1 MFNIVTINV
10 ISMFKDL
17 YIRLKKLHDNVMLR
31 KKIKNKKKQ
40 FVSGVCT
47 IFLLHGANVQ
57 YNNKPQYNCT

>member
-1 MFNIVTINV
+1 
-10 ISMFKDL
+10 MFKDL
-17 YIRLKKLHDNVMLR
+17 YIFLKKIHDNVMLG
-31 KKIKNKKKQ
+31 KKKQ

>member
-1 MFNIVTINV
+1 MINIVTINI

-17 YIRLKKLHDNVMLR
+17 YVCLKKLHNNVMLE
-31 KKIKNKKKQ
+31 KKIKKPQ